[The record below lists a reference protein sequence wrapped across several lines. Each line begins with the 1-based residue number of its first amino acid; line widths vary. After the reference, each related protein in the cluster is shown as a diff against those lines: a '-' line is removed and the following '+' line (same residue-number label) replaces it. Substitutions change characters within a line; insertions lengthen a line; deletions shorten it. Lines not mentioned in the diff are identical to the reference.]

1 MLLSLSSLL
10 LSTSEM
16 LGVGVAV
23 VVTTIIV
30 VVVVVGVV
38 GEARGG
44 PKRAMPRHRINQSM
58 ESDQR

>member
-16 LGVGVAV
+16 LGVAV

-30 VVVVVGVV
+30 LVVVVGVV

-44 PKRAMPRHRINQSM
+44 PKRAMPRHQINQSM